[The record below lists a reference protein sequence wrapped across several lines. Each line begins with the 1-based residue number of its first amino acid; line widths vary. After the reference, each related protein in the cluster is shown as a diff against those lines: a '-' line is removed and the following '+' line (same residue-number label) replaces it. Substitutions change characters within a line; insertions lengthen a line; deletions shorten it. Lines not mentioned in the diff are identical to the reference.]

1 MKSFRKE
8 DVLEKTVIE
17 TSGRVE
23 GKVKDVVFDLSG
35 TVTLIVEG
43 KDGKESRVPL
53 TRVTGISEHV
63 VVRGDMDAETSASG
77 TSSSCKFCGAPLTTG
92 QDWCPKCGKSQS

>member
-8 DVLEKTVIE
+8 DVVEKTVIK
-17 TSGRVE
+17 TTGRVE

-35 TVTLIVEG
+35 AVTLIVEG
-43 KDGKESRVPL
+43 KDGKESQVPL

-63 VVRGDMDAETSASG
+63 VVRDDMGAETSTPG
-77 TSSSCKFCGAPLTTG
+77 SSCKFCGAALIADQP
-92 QDWCPKCGKSQS
+92 WCPKCGRSQS

>member
-8 DVLEKTVIE
+8 DVVEKTVIE
-17 TSGRVE
+17 TSGRVQ

-35 TVTLIVEG
+35 AVTLIVEG

-63 VVRGDMDAETSASG
+63 VVKGEVDAETSASESIS
-77 TSSSCKFCGAPLTTG
+77 TCKFCGAPLIPR
-92 QDWCPKCGKSQS
+92 QAWCPKCGKSQS